1 MRMKHR
7 KIHLYAKLILILVAT
22 FGAVFAVSLYGMN
35 GQQRMILERLT
46 ESQLSKVRFYQSTLS
61 TEVNRL
67 QNSANACVNDED
79 FIKLAVF
86 SDVFSDYK
94 RSETINNLR
103 KKMLLLREMSPY
115 MNSIS
120 LYMPALGR
128 GMNTMNYDSELS
140 REEVDVLLASQ
151 QSGRSV
157 TWQEENILVSAAYPF
172 GSAEPYLLM
181 AIEVSQAE
189 ILKMLKS
196 IETSGHGGALLLKED
211 WYLSSATLPPS
222 LIAPIRSMV
231 YAPGQQ
237 QHTTQTLRWQGEDYL
252 FAYLY
257 CPELGVY
264 LVSYIPQAQ
273 MLSHLQAGKNWI
285 SLMAVVAAV
294 LVMGAAMLE
303 FTSVHLPIQRMVQAF
318 RAVEQGDHAVRLQTD
333 RKDEFGDL
341 YTSFNHML
349 ATIDSLINQV
359 YKQRMLSQQAQLKQ
373 LQTQINPHF
382 FYNSFFTA
390 QGMLDM
396 GEYEAASKM
405 LGALGRYFQ
414 FITRS
419 GRELIP
425 LSRELAHAQTYCE
438 VQQIRFADIDVGI
451 APLPEG
457 WREVYVPRLI
467 LQPLIENAYTHGL
480 EDMPEGGMLSIWF
493 EEAQE
498 DLLIHVGNNGHGM
511 SPGELNDLR
520 EKLAMTDESS
530 MEITGIINI
539 HRRLRLYY
547 GMGYGLTVEPW
558 EPCGTHVILRI
569 QNKQAPDEAVQEEK
583 KHVSS
588 AGC

>member
-1 MRMKHR
+1 MKHR
-7 KIHLYAKLILILVAT
+7 KIHLYAKLILILVVT
-22 FGAVFAVSLYGMN
+22 FGAIFAVSLHGMN
-35 GQQRMILERLT
+35 GQQRLILERLT

-67 QNSANACVNDED
+67 QNSASACVNDED

-120 LYMPALGR
+120 MYMPALGR

-140 REEVDVLLASQ
+140 QEDMDVLLQSQ
-151 QSGRSV
+151 QSGSPV
-157 TWQEENILVSAAYPF
+157 TWHQEKILVSAAYPL
-172 GSAEPYLLM
+172 GAAEPYLLM
-181 AIEVSQAE
+181 AIEVSQTE

-196 IETSGHGGALLLKED
+196 IETSSHGGALLMKED
-211 WYLSSATLPPS
+211 WYLSPASLPPS

-231 YAPGQQ
+231 YAPGEQQ
-237 QHTTQTLRWQGEDYL
+237 NTTQTLHWQGEDYL
-252 FAYLY
+252 FAWLY
-257 CPELGVY
+257 CPELGAY

-285 SLMAVVAAV
+285 TLMAVVAAV

-318 RAVEQGDHAVRLQTD
+318 RAVEQGDRAVRLQTD

-341 YTSFNHML
+341 YSSFNHML

-359 YKQRMLSQQAQLKQ
+359 YRQRMLSQQAQLKQ

-396 GEYEAASKM
+396 GEYEAASRM

-438 VQQIRFADIDVGI
+438 VQQIRFADIDVQI
-451 APLPEG
+451 APLPEA
-457 WREVYVPRLI
+457 WREVFVPRLI

-480 EDMPEGGMLSIWF
+480 EDMPEGGMLSVSF
-493 EEAQE
+493 EEAE
-498 DLLIHVGNNGHGM
+498 DVLLIHVCNNGHGM
-511 SPGELNDLR
+511 SPEELDDLR
-520 EKLAMTDESS
+520 KKLEMTDETT

-547 GMGYGLTVEPW
+547 GPDCGLTMEPW

-569 QNKQAPDEAVQEEK
+569 KNRQVSSEPPKEEK